1 MRTKRRT
8 TLDGGKKLLTLEMLH
23 TPSRYCCAWMV
34 TVLRDPPTCP
44 PATVTWTLAL
54 GTEETWVL
62 CSQPG
67 ALLRSTRGSEEPA
80 GGWPLESC
88 LAWRPEDNAVN
99 RVGCGRKE
107 GVAAVGGAAMSGP
120 KVRTGVCSVRSASCL
135 SWFSGVEQ
143 TWQLLPPASWFAGVR
158 SCSKRKAAYP
168 GSCRVRRQEKRRS
181 FNLESARTFSS
192 SSAVAFAHK

>member
-1 MRTKRRT
+1 MG
-8 TLDGGKKLLTLEMLH
+8 GGKKLFTLEMLH

-54 GTEETWVL
+54 GMEETWVL
-62 CSQPG
+62 CNQPG
-67 ALLRSTRGSEEPA
+67 ALLRSTRGSAEPA

-99 RVGCGRKE
+99 LVGCGRKE
-107 GVAAVGGAAMSGP
+107 VAAAVGGAAMSGP
-120 KVRTGVCSVRSASCL
+120 KVRTGAWSARSASCL
-135 SWFSGVEQ
+135 SWFSGVEH
-143 TWQLLPPASWFAGVR
+143 TWQPLPPASWLAGVW

-168 GSCRVRRQEKRRS
+168 GSCRVRRQKKRCLLHECR
-181 FNLESARTFSS
+181 AW
-192 SSAVAFAHK
+192 KK